1 MALLQ
6 LLLPIERPRCP
17 RCRDMS
23 APCPVTG
30 HRESVASAPRD
41 AAFHPALPHCEK
53 SRPGVT
59 PSGFLMR
66 LPVRHCSGSVASI
79 GKTDAVWLTKDYRI
93 CSDKLMRATGTK
105 VPALGLTSKKSRR
118 MSWIEQ
124 LAAQNAESEWS
135 RLSPSRAAPTS
146 NA

>member
-1 MALLQ
+1 
-6 LLLPIERPRCP
+6 
-17 RCRDMS
+17 MS

-30 HRESVASAPRD
+30 HRESLASAPRD

-93 CSDKLMRATGTK
+93 CSNKSHARDWNKSSR
-105 VPALGLTSKKSRR
+105 LGFDVKKSRR